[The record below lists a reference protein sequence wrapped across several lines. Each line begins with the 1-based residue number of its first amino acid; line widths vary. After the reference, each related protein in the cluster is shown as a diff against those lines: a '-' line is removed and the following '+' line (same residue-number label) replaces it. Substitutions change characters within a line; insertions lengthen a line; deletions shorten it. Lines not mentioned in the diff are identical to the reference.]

1 MNYRESL
8 VWVEALGVFGSRLGL
23 SRIRRLLQALGN
35 PQDQFR
41 TIHVTGTN
49 GKGSVTAM
57 LTEILQR
64 SGLHTGCYTSP
75 HLFSYTERVRV
86 DGQDIPAA
94 DFAACLTKVR
104 AAVDGIVADGH
115 ESPTQFEVLTALAF
129 LYFAKREVR
138 IAVIEVGLGGTL
150 DSTNVITPE
159 VSVIT
164 NVTFEHADRLGGTI
178 ESIAANKAG
187 IIKEGVPVVTAAS
200 GIPLAIIRR
209 TAAEKNADLFVFG
222 EDFRAERVS
231 SAEAAAAYA
240 RAGEE
245 PPQGQMQHL
254 SFTSHLMGI
263 EPSLLDLHL
272 LGSYQIQNAAVA
284 VMTAEV
290 LRHSGER
297 IQEPAIREA
306 LRFVR
311 WPARFEHMR
320 VGGQDIVID
329 GAHNPDGARV
339 LRESLDA
346 EDTARERVYVLG
358 ILGDKDRRLMLG
370 ALLRPSD
377 TVVVTPPQSERAG
390 SLAELAD
397 LVRPLA
403 ARVECY
409 ADNDRAL
416 ARGFEL
422 AGGEKRLILAGSLY
436 LVGGLRQKLLARQK
450 QEAKGGALG

>member
-1 MNYRESL
+1 MNYEESL
-8 VWVEALGVFGSRLGL
+8 AWLEELGVFGSRLGL
-23 SRIRRLLQALGN
+23 SRIRRLLQMLGN
-35 PQDQFR
+35 PQDKYR

-64 SGLHTGCYTSP
+64 SGLHTGCYSSP
-75 HLFSYTERVRV
+75 HLVSYTERVRV
-86 DGQDIPAA
+86 DGQDIPEEN
-94 DFAACLTKVR
+94 FAAYLTEVR
-104 AAVDGIVADGH
+104 AAVDAIVADGH

-129 LYFAKREVR
+129 LYFAKREVQT
-138 IAVIEVGLGGTL
+138 AVIEVGLGGTL

-178 ESIAANKAG
+178 ESIAENKAG

-200 GIPLAIIRR
+200 GIPLDIIRQ
-209 TAAEKNADLFVFG
+209 TAEEKNADLFVLG
-222 EDFRAERVS
+222 EDFCANPVS
-231 SAEAAAAYA
+231 AAEAADSYA
-240 RAGEE
+240 REGAE
-245 PPQGQMQHL
+245 PPCGHTQHF

-272 LGSYQIQNAAVA
+272 LGSYQVQNAAVA

-290 LRHSGER
+290 LHHSGER
-297 IQEPAIREA
+297 IKESAIREA

-311 WPARFEHMR
+311 WPARFEHMC
-320 VGGQDIVID
+320 VSGQDIVID

-339 LRESLDA
+339 LRESLDV
-346 EDTARERVYVLG
+346 EDTARERVYILG
-358 ILGDKDRRLMLG
+358 ILGDKDRGLMLG
-370 ALLRPSD
+370 ELLRPDD
-377 TVVVTPPQSERAG
+377 TVIVTPPQSERAG
-390 SLAELAD
+390 SLAALAD
-397 LVRPLA
+397 LARPLA
-403 ARVECY
+403 ASVECY

-422 AGGEKRLILAGSLY
+422 AGGEKLLILAGSLY
-436 LVGGLRQKLLARQK
+436 LVGGLRQKLIDRQR
-450 QEAKGGALG
+450 QEEKGGGN